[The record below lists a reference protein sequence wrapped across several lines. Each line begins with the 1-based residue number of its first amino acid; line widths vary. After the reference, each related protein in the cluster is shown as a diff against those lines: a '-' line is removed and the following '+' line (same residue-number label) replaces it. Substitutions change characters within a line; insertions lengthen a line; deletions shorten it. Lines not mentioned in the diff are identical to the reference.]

1 LWEYLVA
8 PRPYWKGYLKLSLVS
23 CPIALTPATSSSEK
37 ISFRQV
43 NKETGNRIRYK
54 KVDSETDA
62 EVANE
67 QIGKGYEVGKN
78 EFLIMD
84 DEELEAVELE
94 STHTIEIVQFVPFTQ
109 IDKRYYDQPYY
120 IVPNDEVGVE
130 AFAVIRD
137 AMIGKGVTA
146 LGRVVMNKRERVIAL
161 EPWGKGLLGTAL
173 HYPYEIRKAEDYF
186 DDIPNVK
193 IAPDMLKLAEH
204 IVEQKVGE
212 FQPDLFVDHY
222 EEALV
227 EVIKKKQAHIPLK
240 KSSDRPAAPKNVI
253 NLMDALRK
261 SIGAE
266 KAMAPAKASAN
277 KKKKNAGQ
285 REMLLPI
292 AGKKPAKEAAKE
304 TAKQATKEAAKE
316 TPKGAARRKAG

>member
-1 LWEYLVA
+1 VA

-23 CPIALTPATSSSEK
+23 CSIALSPATSSSER

-54 KVDSETDA
+54 KVDSETGD
-62 EVANE
+62 EVPTE

-84 DEELEAVELE
+84 DDELEAVELE
-94 STHTIEIVQFVPFTQ
+94 STHTIEIDQFVPFAQ
-109 IDKRYYDQPYY
+109 IDKRYYDQAYY

-137 AMIGKGVTA
+137 AMVGKGVTA
-146 LGRVVMNKRERVIAL
+146 LGRVVMNKRERVMAL

-186 DDIPNVK
+186 EDIPDVK

-204 IVEQKVGE
+204 IVEQKEGE

-222 EEALV
+222 EEAVV
-227 EVIKKKQAHIPLK
+227 EILKKKQANIPLK
-240 KSSDRPAAPKNVI
+240 KSAERPAAPKNVI

-266 KAMAPAKASAN
+266 SAKAPPKAQS
-277 KKKKNAGQ
+277 KKKKVAGQ

-304 TAKQATKEAAKE
+304 TAKESV
-316 TPKGAARRKAG
+316 KGAARRKAG